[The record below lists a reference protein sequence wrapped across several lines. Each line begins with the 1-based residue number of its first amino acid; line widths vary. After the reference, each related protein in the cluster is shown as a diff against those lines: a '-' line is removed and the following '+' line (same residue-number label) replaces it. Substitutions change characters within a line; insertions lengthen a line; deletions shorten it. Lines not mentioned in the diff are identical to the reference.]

1 MNAVQSLRQV
11 LLAAAALVIAGAA
24 FAAELETRSSSAA
37 GVTVKVTPK
46 GVAPGSATWAFVV
59 VLDTHSRDLSDD
71 LVKRSVLLDAQGA
84 RYSPLAWEGAPPGGH
99 HRAGVLLALYFGIL
113 TLVSG
118 WSFTLAQFQV
128 ELFWVG
134 LAFNAAG
141 IAYVGTTLWKASR
154 AHAHCVA

>member
-1 MNAVQSLRQV
+1 MKIVQTLRQV

-46 GVAPGSATWAFVV
+46 DVAPGSATWAFVV

-71 LVKRSVLLDAQGA
+71 LVKTSVLLDAQGA

-99 HRAGVLLALYFGIL
+99 HREGVLRFKAPTPAPQAIELQIRRPGESAPRSFRW
-113 TLVSG
+113 TL
-118 WSFTLAQFQV
+118 
-128 ELFWVG
+128 
-134 LAFNAAG
+134 
-141 IAYVGTTLWKASR
+141 K
-154 AHAHCVA
+154 